1 MADNQSIIGKGAIF
15 KGKISN
21 ASTIE
26 INGRVEAD
34 IKSEKVTL
42 GKSAS
47 LEGSIISELVV
58 ISGNYQGKIKADSVW
73 LTDSSV
79 ITGEITGV
87 EPGEH
92 GFHIHEFIC
101 FAFQKSFDRNTSPCR
116 NKSSNVLRRHFPIRR
131 FLINQIILFISIILF
146 NTCYPCFYL
155 SCPLKIIHL

>member
-42 GKSAS
+42 GKNAT
-47 LEGSIISELVV
+47 LEGSISSELVV

-79 ITGEITGV
+79 ITGEINY
-87 EPGEH
+87 
-92 GFHIHEFIC
+92 
-101 FAFQKSFDRNTSPCR
+101 KSLQMDRGAALNC
-116 NKSSNVLRRHFPIRR
+116 
-131 FLINQIILFISIILF
+131 
-146 NTCYPCFYL
+146 
-155 SCPLKIIHL
+155 KIIHNWDERKFKGKKVDETEETQNDEEK

>member
-26 INGRVEAD
+26 INGRVQAD

-42 GKSAS
+42 GKAAS

-73 LTDSSV
+73 LTDTSV
-79 ITGEITGV
+79 ITGEINY
-87 EPGEH
+87 
-92 GFHIHEFIC
+92 
-101 FAFQKSFDRNTSPCR
+101 KSLQMDRGAALNC
-116 NKSSNVLRRHFPIRR
+116 
-131 FLINQIILFISIILF
+131 
-146 NTCYPCFYL
+146 
-155 SCPLKIIHL
+155 KIIHNWDERKIKAKKSGNIDDEITEDDN